1 MKGFL
6 SPTTA
11 ILAALSCLLVPYLS
25 SSSIASELD
34 MDNRASAVTES
45 APISELAQTS
55 EISETEVVEAEMSP
69 FQTSAEMVAA
79 IEELLEITDTSALSS
94 QTLETT
100 VAQFRQLMPDVP
112 DEYWDRFLAKVDY
125 EELNQLMV
133 PIYAEHFTLAEI
145 DAMVAFYRTPAGQT
159 IIEKMPLVLEDSTL
173 VGQRW
178 GMDIAQEI
186 INDLEA
192 EGYTL
197 PSETPSLL

>member
-1 MKGFL
+1 
-6 SPTTA
+6 
-11 ILAALSCLLVPYLS
+11 
-25 SSSIASELD
+25 

-197 PSETPSLL
+197 PSETPGLL